1 MEPFKILSLRLPA
14 ELLEQVD
21 EYAERVGGEANRSVM
36 LRSLIE
42 AGLEKSHLDNRVSA
56 LETSLARMMVVI
68 ERTYQLSYLN
78 ARVMNDASIL
88 HSQSDGVTDGHG
100 STNKN
105 VGLSKERRAKIFDE
119 AAKQLT
125 ETLVDQF
132 GY

>member
-56 LETSLARMMVVI
+56 LETSIARMMVVI
-68 ERTYQLSYLN
+68 EKTYQLSYLN
-78 ARVMNDASIL
+78 ARVLNDASIL
-88 HSQSDGVTDGHG
+88 HGQDGGVTDGQG
-100 STNKN
+100 GTNKTA
-105 VGLSKERRAKIFDE
+105 GLNKERRAKIFEE
-119 AAKQLT
+119 AANQLA
-125 ETLVDQF
+125 EALVDQF